1 MIYKG
6 SCHCGNIAFEAEG
19 DLEQVIQCNCS
30 ICSKRG
36 FLLWFVPRA
45 DFRLTTPVENYATY
59 TFNKHK
65 IKHHFCTK
73 CGCAPFGEGTSPA
86 GADMAAINTRCL
98 DDADLSMLK
107 VRKFDGRKL

>member
-36 FLLWFVPRA
+36 FLLWFVPRTN
-45 DFRLTTPVENYATY
+45 FRLTTPVENYATY

-73 CGCAPFGEGTSPA
+73 CGCAPFGEGTSPT
-86 GADMAAINTRCL
+86 GVDMAAINTR
-98 DDADLSMLK
+98 DVDLSVLK
-107 VRKFDGRKL
+107 VRNFDGRKL

>member
-6 SCHCGNIAFEAEG
+6 SCHCGKIAFEADG

-36 FLLWFVPRA
+36 LLLWFVPRT
-45 DFRLTTPVENYATY
+45 DFRLLTSEKNYATY

-65 IKHHFCTK
+65 IKHHFCTN
-73 CGCAPFGEGTSPA
+73 CGCAPFGEGTSPK
-86 GADMAAINTRCL
+86 GEKMAAINTRCL
-98 DDADLSMLK
+98 DNVDVSVLK
-107 VRKFDGRKL
+107 VRNFDGRKL

>member
-6 SCHCGNIAFEAEG
+6 SCHCGQIAFEAEG
-19 DLEQVIQCNCS
+19 DLDQVIECNCS

-36 FLLWFVPRA
+36 FLLWFVPIA
-45 DFRLTTPVENYATY
+45 NFRLLTPVENYATY

-73 CGCAPFGEGTSPA
+73 CGCAPFGEGLSPA
-86 GADMAAINTRCL
+86 GTQMAAINTRCL
-98 DDADLSMLK
+98 DDVDLPTLK
-107 VRKFDGRKL
+107 VSSFDGRKL

>member
-19 DLEQVIQCNCS
+19 VLEQVIQCNCS

-45 DFRLTTPVENYATY
+45 NFRLLTPLKNLATY

-65 IKHHFCTK
+65 IKHHFCPN
-73 CGCAPFGEGTSPA
+73 CGCAPFGEGANPK
-86 GADMAAINTRCL
+86 GEEMAAINTRCL
-98 DDADLSMLK
+98 NDVDLSVLD
-107 VRKFDGRKL
+107 VRDFNGRKL

>member
-6 SCHCGNIAFEAEG
+6 SCHCGKIAFEAEG
-19 DLEQVIQCNCS
+19 ELEQVIQCNCS

-45 DFRLTTPVENYATY
+45 NFHLITPVENYATY

-65 IKHHFCTK
+65 IKHHFCPN
-73 CGCAPFGEGTSPA
+73 CGCAPFGEGISPK
-86 GADMAAINTRCL
+86 GEEMAAINTRCL
-98 DDADLSMLK
+98 DGVDLSAIKL
-107 VRKFDGRKL
+107 RNFNGRDL

>member
-73 CGCAPFGEGTSPA
+73 CGCAPFGEGTSPGA
-86 GADMAAINTRCL
+86 ADMAAINTRCL

-107 VRKFDGRKL
+107 VRNFDGRKL

>member
-19 DLEQVIQCNCS
+19 ELEQVIQCNCS

-36 FLLWFVPRA
+36 FLLWFVPQA
-45 DFRLTTPVENYATY
+45 DFRLLTPTENYATY

-65 IKHHFCTK
+65 IKHHFCQK
-73 CGCAPFGEGTSPA
+73 CGCAPFGEGTSPKGEA
-86 GADMAAINTRCL
+86 MAAINTRCL
-98 DDADLSMLK
+98 DNVDLSLLK
-107 VRKFDGRKL
+107 VRDFDGRKL

>member
-6 SCHCGNIAFEAEG
+6 SCHCGKIAFEVEG

-36 FLLWFVPRA
+36 FLLWFLPRA
-45 DFRLTTPVENYATY
+45 NFRLLTPQENLATY

-65 IKHHFCTK
+65 IKHHFCQK
-73 CGCAPFGEGTSPA
+73 CGCAPFGEATNPKGEA
-86 GADMAAINTRCL
+86 MAVINTRCL
-98 DDADLSMLK
+98 DDVDLSVIP
-107 VRKFDGRKL
+107 VRSFNGRDL

>member
-6 SCHCGNIAFEAEG
+6 SCHCGQIAFEAEG
-19 DLEQVIQCNCS
+19 DLDQVIECNCS

-36 FLLWFVPRA
+36 FLLWFVPIA
-45 DFRLTTPVENYATY
+45 NFRLLTPVENYATY

-73 CGCAPFGEGTSPA
+73 GGRAPLGEGLSPA
-86 GADMAAINTRCL
+86 GTQMAAINTRRL
-98 DDADLSMLK
+98 DDVDLPTLK
-107 VRKFDGRKL
+107 VSSFDGRKL